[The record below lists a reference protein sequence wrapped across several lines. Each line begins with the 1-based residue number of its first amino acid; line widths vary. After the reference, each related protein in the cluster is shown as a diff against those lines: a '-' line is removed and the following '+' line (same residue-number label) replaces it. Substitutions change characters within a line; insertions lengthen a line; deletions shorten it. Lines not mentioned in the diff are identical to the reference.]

1 MPHRAGE
8 HRVPWLL
15 GNKSSLNQST
25 WACNNA
31 CAADP
36 LNSTG
41 SKLLL
46 PGCRTRAG
54 AKSRLLPEVPSLTR
68 SDGAWPGL
76 GRIALASMQPSA
88 TQGLTASGP
97 DAAWAG
103 LCRVLLVAAAGL
115 CLLAHPIFGECCNFA
130 PGQHCPGQLLVSPVL
145 GKKDLPSK
153 GQPGWGGGV
162 RCGGRRCA
170 PAGRDPRQASN
181 SSLLAFHPSELR
193 ERRMRYLCQKPPL
206 SRGAGVICQAGRG
219 RGHWWDARPQSLF
232 L

>member
-1 MPHRAGE
+1 M
-8 HRVPWLL
+8 PWLL
-15 GNKSSLNQST
+15 GNLKSSLNQST
-25 WACNNA
+25 WVCNNA

-145 GKKDLPSK
+145 GKGICPQK
-153 GQPGWGGGV
+153 GSRDGVVVCVVVEGGV
-162 RCGGRRCA
+162 LQLDGTQDKPATAPSWPSILRSCVRGGCA
-170 PAGRDPRQASN
+170 TYAKS
-181 SSLLAFHPSELR
+181 H
-193 ERRMRYLCQKPPL
+193 
-206 SRGAGVICQAGRG
+206 
-219 RGHWWDARPQSLF
+219 H
-232 L
+232 